1 MKAIRVNAGPRLM
14 GSAHGDRILDVKT
27 IAISIDTET
36 LHRLERIVRASPKDP
51 SSKRRRPNRSEVVRR
66 ALEEFVA
73 RQERRDREERDRKAL
88 AADSARLHREEKALV
103 AEQADL

>member
-1 MKAIRVNAGPRLM
+1 M
-14 GSAHGDRILDVKT
+14 KT

-36 LHRLERIVRASPKDP
+36 LHRLERIARAWRKDP
-51 SSKRRRPNRSEVVRR
+51 SSKRRRPNRSEVVRL

-73 RQERRDREERDRKAL
+73 RRERRDREERDRKAL
-88 AADSARLHREEKALV
+88 AVDSARLRREEKALV

>member
-1 MKAIRVNAGPRLM
+1 M

-51 SSKRRRPNRSEVVRR
+51 SSKRRRPNRSEVVRL

-73 RQERRDREERDRKAL
+73 RRERRDREERDRKAL
-88 AADSARLHREEKALV
+88 ASDSARLRREEKALV